1 MLSIPKSVC
10 FIVVIG
16 MRWKGSVRLR
26 VLHRGIWWH
35 RGGGNYM
42 GDLNIPPIWR
52 DERRRNS
59 IMADVCSC
67 CGKKIPF
74 LDVDF
79 DYIEIDKESYR
90 ICSKCRSKISAY
102 NSGDISVDEVIS
114 DATHKKVADYLRN
127 IKSDE
132 EIEYEKKE
140 KERIENKIVAQ
151 KNDPLYDDIH
161 QIAGDLRFIKNL
173 IIVGLV
179 CGFILGLIG
188 VLGLI

>member
-1 MLSIPKSVC
+1 
-10 FIVVIG
+10 
-16 MRWKGSVRLR
+16 
-26 VLHRGIWWH
+26 
-35 RGGGNYM
+35 
-42 GDLNIPPIWR
+42 
-52 DERRRNS
+52 
-59 IMADVCSC
+59 MADVCSR